1 MAAHSKAFRPFT
13 ATPIAS
19 TLKPKEEPMYLGVV
33 FVYAIIL
40 VLASPI
46 IWIVWWLLADLGER
60 AAGSY
65 TRVHSVST
73 AESRRPG
80 RLHAA

>member
-1 MAAHSKAFRPFT
+1 MGR
-13 ATPIAS
+13 S
-19 TLKPKEEPMYLGVV
+19 TLYRPTDREHAGAKEESMYLGVV

>member
-1 MAAHSKAFRPFT
+1 VTSRWTAPSQAFRLFI

-19 TLKPKEEPMYLGVV
+19 TLKAKEEPMYLGVV

-46 IWIVWWLLADLGER
+46 IWIVWWLLADLSER

-65 TRVHSVST
+65 TRVHAVPT
-73 AESRRPG
+73 AESRRQV
-80 RLHAA
+80 A